1 MKAKRNSKGLTLIEV
16 VASLGIIAVGLV
28 GLLALFPV
36 GIEASARAGD
46 RTSAALLGEYVIDQ
60 VRLLEDKIGP
70 SDTTSDALDSSKLN
84 WEDYIYDGK
93 TFTFDADAAGTPY
106 FGSGEQIIWQRQNPD
121 ALYDPDNPQD
131 PNNGLSD
138 TELYSRYEVT
148 LKFAEI
154 VNNNGF
160 TNGSDKY
167 LMQVTV
173 TVRWPRATSTNAGT
187 RKDQQDKQSTMTFV
201 TYIRPGA

>member
-1 MKAKRNSKGLTLIEV
+1 MKAKPNNTGLTLIEV

-46 RTSAALLGEYVIDQ
+46 RTSAALLGEYVIEQ
-60 VRLLEDKIGP
+60 VRLNQDKIKP
-70 SDTTSDALDSSKLN
+70 SDSTTLALNTLDWK
-84 WEDYIYDGK
+84 DYTYGAPAR
-93 TFTFDADAAGTPY
+93 TYTFDADGSGDY
-106 FGSGEQIIWQRQNPD
+106 GSGEQIVKQSGT
-121 ALYDPDNPQD
+121 
-131 PNNGLSD
+131 PNSDLTD

-148 LKFAEI
+148 LKFDQI

-160 TNGSDKY
+160 TSGGDKY

-173 TVRWPRATSTNAGT
+173 TVRWPRAFSNAE
-187 RKDQQDKQSTMTFV
+187 RDKQSTMTFV

>member
-1 MKAKRNSKGLTLIEV
+1 MKEKRNNKGVTLVEV

-46 RTSAALLGEYVIDQ
+46 RTTAALLGEYVIEQ
-60 VRLLEDKIGP
+60 VRLHQDQIAP
-70 SDTTSDALDSSKLN
+70 SNSTTQALTALD
-84 WEDYIYDGK
+84 WGDYSY
-93 TFTFDADAAGTPY
+93 GTPSKDY
-106 FGSGEQIIWQRQNPD
+106 TFVDPDDPGFPNKNYGSGEQIIWQRQNPD
-121 ALYDPDNPQD
+121 NPYDPDD
-131 PNNGLSD
+131 PHDTSNGLSD

-148 LKFAEI
+148 LKFDEI
-154 VNNNGF
+154 VDNDGF
-160 TNGSDKY
+160 SNPSGTEHY

-173 TVRWPRATSTNAGT
+173 TVRWPRAFSNAE
-187 RKDQQDKQSTMTFV
+187 RDKQNTMTFV

>member
-1 MKAKRNSKGLTLIEV
+1 MKAKPNNTGLTLIEV

-46 RTSAALLGEYVIDQ
+46 RTSAALLGEYVINQ
-60 VRLLEDKIGP
+60 VRLLQDKIGP
-70 SDTTSDALDSSKLN
+70 SDSTTQALNKLD
-84 WEDYIYDGK
+84 WDDYIYDGK
-93 TFTFDADAAGTPY
+93 PCTFIDPDDPGFPGKN
-106 FGSGEQIIWQRQNPD
+106 FGSGEQVVKQNVGD
-121 ALYDPDNPQD
+121 LT
-131 PNNGLSD
+131 D

-148 LKFAEI
+148 LKFDEI
-154 VNNNGF
+154 ENNNGF

-167 LMQVTV
+167 LMQVTI
-173 TVRWPRATSTNAGT
+173 TVRWPRAFSDAE
-187 RKDQQDKQSTMTFV
+187 RDKQSTMTFV